1 MGVSENGVFRHHN
14 GARLG
19 FIQSGDT
26 QPIEHDLAVCE
37 KMCVAQN
44 WNVST
49 YMYVH
54 SIIYTMMMIAGFKG
68 SVFSNTPINID
79 WHNFEWVPAEFNL
92 LQKKCII
99 TSQKLVLQGNSDGQ
113 SY

>member
-1 MGVSENGVFRHHN
+1 
-14 GARLG
+14 
-19 FIQSGDT
+19 
-26 QPIEHDLAVCE
+26 
-37 KMCVAQN
+37 
-44 WNVST
+44 
-49 YMYVH
+49 
-54 SIIYTMMMIAGFKG
+54 MMMIAGFKG